1 MGMNKLSFVLSLGLG
16 LSAMNY
22 ATAAPQT
29 GTWLIGNGENAY
41 GGDIIN
47 IDAQDNKVFIIFAAG
62 EVPNNT
68 YFLFG
73 TGAINNNNIEVDLVS
88 TKDSSTRRVSGYF
101 DTSVTGVLDFPG
113 IGKRSVYRVKLNDE
127 AKPES
132 MFGLWNFS
140 YLGVNTGIGLA
151 RSRLFTSVV
160 KGTANGAGIAMD
172 STQKFGCEF
181 QVAGDLKGYTVC
193 ADTTNP
199 SQLAAFALRRSA
211 NEADGIYV
219 VNNSSAQY
227 LGMAKRIGAS
237 DGKTP
242 LLLKEG
248 SDSQRILSSSI
259 ESFVYNYGA
268 IAKKELSKKE

>member
-73 TGAINNNNIEVDLVS
+73 TGVIKNNNIEVDLVS
-88 TKDSSTRRVSGYF
+88 TKDSSTRRVSGHF

-113 IGKRSVYRVKLNDE
+113 VGQRSVYRVKLNDE
-127 AKPES
+127 TRPES
-132 MFGLWNFS
+132 MLGVWSFS
-140 YLGVNTGIGLA
+140 YLNLNTGLGSA
-151 RSRLFTSVV
+151 RGRVFTSVGP
-160 KGTANGAGIAMD
+160 GTSNGNGIVVD
-172 STQKFGCEF
+172 NTQKFGCEY
-181 QVAGDLKGYTVC
+181 QVSGDSKGYTICV
-193 ADTTNP
+193 DTSVP
-199 SQLAAFALRRSA
+199 SQIRGFLLRRSG
-211 NEADGIYV
+211 NEAAGAYV
-219 VNNSSAQY
+219 QSNTTENI
-227 LGMAKRIGAS
+227 GMAQRIIAS
-237 DGKTP
+237 DNKTP
-242 LLLKEG
+242 LLLKNGGE
-248 SDSQRILSSSI
+248 SQKILAASI
-259 ESFVYNYGA
+259 ENFVYNYGA
-268 IAKKELSKKE
+268 AAQKSLSK